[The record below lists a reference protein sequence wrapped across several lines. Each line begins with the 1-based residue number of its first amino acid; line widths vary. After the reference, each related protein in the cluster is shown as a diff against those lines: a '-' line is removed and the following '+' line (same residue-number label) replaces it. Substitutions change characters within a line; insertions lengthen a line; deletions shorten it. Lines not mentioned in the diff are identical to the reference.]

1 MQGGGCR
8 FEPDH
13 LHFIH
18 SFVRS
23 FLAVDLL
30 MFCCEK
36 GLWGSVAG
44 SLAGRD
50 EARKKEG
57 EDRLPRNLRKVVS
70 GPLS

>member
-13 LHFIH
+13 LHFI
-18 SFVRS
+18 RS

-30 MFCCEK
+30 KFPCEK

-44 SLAGRD
+44 ALAGRD
-50 EARKKEG
+50 ETRKKEG
-57 EDRLPRNLRKVVS
+57 PDRLPRNLGKVVS